1 MEIKAGNKDK
11 SQVITVN
18 YDMPETYEAACEA
31 WGADAVFNLAIRQA
45 STDIQ
50 NLARVSAHPDKEGKT
65 KTEAEIQELVNN
77 YVPGTRRAGVPRKKA
92 IEAFTKEQLLARLQE
107 MGVSL

>member
-92 IEAFTKEQLLARLQE
+92 IEGFTKEQLLARLQE